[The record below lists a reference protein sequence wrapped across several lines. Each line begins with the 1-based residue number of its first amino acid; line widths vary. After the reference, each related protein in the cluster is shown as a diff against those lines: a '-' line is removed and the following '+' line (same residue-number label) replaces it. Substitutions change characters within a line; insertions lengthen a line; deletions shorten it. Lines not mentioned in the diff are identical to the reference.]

1 MIITIGRECGCNAD
15 EIGRMLAGKY
25 GIFCYTKAELIQLA
39 KEKGV
44 YEKYPFFFGEMPV
57 DMMISPMAESLEERL
72 RNTPQEALESVLGG
86 EDCVI
91 VGRAAGYADRTHD
104 GQARFFPAKS
114 SEDRRGNG
122 RSETGISRILFRGN
136 LGRRT

>member
-44 YEKYPFFFGEMPV
+44 YEKYPFFFGEMAMHFVTVPV
-57 DMMISPMAESLEERL
+57 
-72 RNTPQEALESVLGG
+72 
-86 EDCVI
+86 
-91 VGRAAGYADRTHD
+91 
-104 GQARFFPAKS
+104 
-114 SEDRRGNG
+114 
-122 RSETGISRILFRGN
+122 
-136 LGRRT
+136 

>member
-44 YEKYPFFFGEMPV
+44 YE
-57 DMMISPMAESLEERL
+57 IR
-72 RNTPQEALESVLGG
+72 
-86 EDCVI
+86 
-91 VGRAAGYADRTHD
+91 RAA
-104 GQARFFPAKS
+104 
-114 SEDRRGNG
+114 
-122 RSETGISRILFRGN
+122 
-136 LGRRT
+136 

>member
-91 VGRAAGYADRTHD
+91 VGRCANYILKDKALSLFIFGSSCAEKK
-104 GQARFFPAKS
+104 KS
-114 SEDRRGNG
+114 GSNA
-122 RSETGISRILFRGN
+122 
-136 LGRRT
+136 

>member
-57 DMMISPMAESLEERL
+57 DMMISPMAESLEVRL

-86 EDCVI
+86 ENWRDRWAGSRICVSKSER
-91 VGRAAGYADRTHD
+91 RASDLPVRRKRKADRTHD
-104 GQARFFPAKS
+104 GQARFS
-114 SEDRRGNG
+114 RRKQ
-122 RSETGISRILFRGN
+122 
-136 LGRRT
+136 

>member
-57 DMMISPMAESLEERL
+57 DMMISPMAESLE
-72 RNTPQEALESVLGG
+72 VLL
-86 EDCVI
+86 
-91 VGRAAGYADRTHD
+91 AAGEQQSASLLADRSQRH
-104 GQARFFPAKS
+104 GRFLP
-114 SEDRRGNG
+114 G
-122 RSETGISRILFRGN
+122 
-136 LGRRT
+136 

>member
-91 VGRAAGYADRTHD
+91 VG
-104 GQARFFPAKS
+104 GQPDMRFEIGKTRFGSSCAEKKKS
-114 SEDRRGNG
+114 GSNA
-122 RSETGISRILFRGN
+122 
-136 LGRRT
+136 

>member
-25 GIFCYTKAELIQLA
+25 GIFCYTKVELIQLA

-57 DMMISPMAESLEERL
+57 DMMISPMAESLEVRL
-72 RNTPQEALESVLGG
+72 RNTPQAVSYTHLDVYKRQGHSSVIQEG
-86 EDCVI
+86 ETK
-91 VGRAAGYADRTHD
+91 AAGTAGSGCHP
-104 GQARFFPAKS
+104 GGAR
-114 SEDRRGNG
+114 R
-122 RSETGISRILFRGN
+122 
-136 LGRRT
+136 